1 MKDRTFI
8 IITIL
13 FLLVCYLGNDNIL
26 KRSNEVYLQNEVN
39 ILRSKEDSLKRAY
52 FDLEVYSI
60 KLSNICDKYKSSR
73 ESKRKLVMNY
83 KTLDL

>member
-52 FDLEVYSI
+52 FDLEIYSI
-60 KLSNICDKYKSSR
+60 KLTEICDKYKSSR
-73 ESKRKLVMNY
+73 ESKRKMVMDY
-83 KTLDL
+83 KTLEL

>member
-26 KRSNEVYLQNEVN
+26 KRSNEVYLLNEVN

-52 FDLEVYSI
+52 FDLEMYSI
-60 KLSNICDKYKSSR
+60 KLTNVCDKYKSSR

>member
-1 MKDRTFI
+1 MKDTTFI

-39 ILRSKEDSLKRAY
+39 ILRCKEDSLKRAY
-52 FDLEVYSI
+52 FDLEMYSI
-60 KLSNICDKYKSSR
+60 ELTNICDKFQSSR
-73 ESKRKLVMNY
+73 ESKRKMVMNY

>member
-1 MKDRTFI
+1 MKDRIFI
-8 IITIL
+8 LITIL

-52 FDLEVYSI
+52 FDLEMYSI
-60 KLSNICDKYKSSR
+60 KLTEICDKYKSSR
-73 ESKRKLVMNY
+73 ESKRKMVMDY
-83 KTLDL
+83 KTLEL

>member
-13 FLLVCYLGNDNIL
+13 FFLVCYLGNDNIL

-39 ILRSKEDSLKRAY
+39 ILRSKQDSLKRAY
-52 FDLEVYSI
+52 FDLEMYSI
-60 KLSNICDKYKSSR
+60 KLTDICDKYKSSR

>member
-1 MKDRTFI
+1 MKDTTFM

-52 FDLEVYSI
+52 FDLEMYSI
-60 KLSNICDKYKSSR
+60 KLTNICDKFQSSR
-73 ESKRKLVMNY
+73 ESKRKMVMDY

>member
-1 MKDRTFI
+1 MKDTTFI

-52 FDLEVYSI
+52 FDLEIYSI
-60 KLSNICDKYKSSR
+60 KLTEICDKYKSSR
-73 ESKRKLVMNY
+73 ESKRKMVMDY
-83 KTLDL
+83 KTLEL

>member
-26 KRSNEVYLQNEVN
+26 KRSNEVYLLNEVN
-39 ILRSKEDSLKRAY
+39 ILRSKEDSLKTINT
-52 FDLEVYSI
+52 DLYNYNMNLE
-60 KLSNICDKYKSSR
+60 KICDKYKSSR
-73 ESKRKLVMNY
+73 DAKYNY
-83 KTLDL
+83 HLKSNIILN

>member
-26 KRSNEVYLQNEVN
+26 KRSNEFYLVNEVN
-39 ILRSKEDSLKRAY
+39 ILRCKEDSLKRSY
-52 FDLEVYSI
+52 FDLEMYSI
-60 KLSNICDKYKSSR
+60 KLTNVCDKFQSSR

>member
-13 FLLVCYLGNDNIL
+13 FLFVLYLGNDNIN

-39 ILRSKEDSLKRAY
+39 ILQSKEDSLKRAY
-52 FDLEVYSI
+52 FDLEMYSI
-60 KLSNICDKYKSSR
+60 KLTDICDKYKSSR

>member
-1 MKDRTFI
+1 MKDTTFI

-13 FLLVCYLGNDNIL
+13 FFLVCYLGNNNIL
-26 KRSNEVYLQNEVN
+26 KRSNEVYLQNQVN

>member
-39 ILRSKEDSLKRAY
+39 ILRNKEDSLKRAY
-52 FDLEVYSI
+52 FDLEMYSI
-60 KLSNICDKYKSSR
+60 KLTNVCDKYKSSR
-73 ESKRKLVMNY
+73 DSKRKMVMNY
-83 KTLDL
+83 KTLEL

>member
-26 KRSNEVYLQNEVN
+26 KRSNEVYLLNEVN
-39 ILRSKEDSLKRAY
+39 ILRCKEDSLKRSY
-52 FDLEVYSI
+52 FDLEMYSI
-60 KLSNICDKYKSSR
+60 KLTNVCDKFQSSR
-73 ESKRKLVMNY
+73 ESKRKLVMDY

>member
-1 MKDRTFI
+1 MKDTTFM

-52 FDLEVYSI
+52 FDLEMYSI
-60 KLSNICDKYKSSR
+60 KLTNICDKYKSSR

-83 KTLDL
+83 KTLEL

>member
-39 ILRSKEDSLKRAY
+39 ILRNKEDSLKRAY
-52 FDLEVYSI
+52 FDLEMYSI
-60 KLSNICDKYKSSR
+60 KLTNVCDKYKSSR
-73 ESKRKLVMNY
+73 DSKRKMVMNY

>member
-1 MKDRTFI
+1 MKDTTFV

-26 KRSNEVYLQNEVN
+26 KRSNGVYLQNEVN

-52 FDLEVYSI
+52 FDLEMYSI
-60 KLSNICDKYKSSR
+60 KLTDICDKYKSSR
-73 ESKRKLVMNY
+73 ESKRKMVMNY

>member
-1 MKDRTFI
+1 MKDTTFI

-26 KRSNEVYLQNEVN
+26 KRSNEVYLHNKVN

-52 FDLEVYSI
+52 FDLEMYSI
-60 KLSNICDKYKSSR
+60 KLTNVCDKFQSSR

>member
-39 ILRSKEDSLKRAY
+39 ILRNKEDSLKRAY
-52 FDLEVYSI
+52 FDLEMYSI
-60 KLSNICDKYKSSR
+60 KLTNVCDKYKSSR

>member
-13 FLLVCYLGNDNIL
+13 FLFTIYLANDNIL
-26 KRSNEVYLQNEVN
+26 RRSNEVYLQNKVN

-52 FDLEVYSI
+52 FDLEMYSI
-60 KLSNICDKYKSSR
+60 KLTNICDKYKSSR
-73 ESKRKLVMNY
+73 ESKRKMVMDY
-83 KTLDL
+83 KTLEL

>member
-13 FLLVCYLGNDNIL
+13 FLFVLYLGNDNII

-39 ILRSKEDSLKRAY
+39 ILQSKEDSLKRAY
-52 FDLEVYSI
+52 FDLEMYSI
-60 KLSNICDKYKSSR
+60 KLTNVCDKYKSSR
-73 ESKRKLVMNY
+73 DSKRKMVMNY
-83 KTLDL
+83 KTLEL

>member
-52 FDLEVYSI
+52 FDLEMYSI
-60 KLSNICDKYKSSR
+60 KLTDICDKYKSSR
-73 ESKRKLVMNY
+73 ENKRKLVMDY
-83 KTLDL
+83 KTLEL